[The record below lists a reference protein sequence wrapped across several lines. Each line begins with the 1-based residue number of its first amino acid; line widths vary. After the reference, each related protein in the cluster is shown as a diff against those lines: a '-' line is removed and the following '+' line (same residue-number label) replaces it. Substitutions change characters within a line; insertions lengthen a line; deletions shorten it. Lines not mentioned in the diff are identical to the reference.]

1 MWNFLIFI
9 LTAILATVTAA
20 GILTLVIE
28 LLQRGD
34 LNAKLRSS
42 ARQDSHRE
50 AAANISA
57 STSQHLS

>member
-34 LNAKLRSS
+34 LNAKLKSN

-50 AAANISA
+50 AAAKLGASA
-57 STSQHLS
+57 SQNPS